1 MPKFSIIATDYEFHT
16 PRDDM
21 RRGLW
26 SIATQSFK
34 DYELIIVHD
43 GPKEKSYNDECDLS
57 IFEKSPI
64 IVNTPQRMNDFS
76 HSSKDF
82 GMRMATGEYILH
94 FNINNILYIRISY
107 RHTCID
113 RKSVV

>member
-94 FNINNILYIRISY
+94 FNINNILYSL
-107 RHTCID
+107 
-113 RKSVV
+113 K